1 MGGSDFPETRWTL
14 IQRTRREDGAGLDER
29 DQEGEV
35 TIRRFSVELGLGAL
49 SALFCFCCVAILSFS

>member
-35 TIRRFSVELGLGAL
+35 TIRRFSVELGIEIIWSLANMGCAAGA
-49 SALFCFCCVAILSFS
+49 

>member
-35 TIRRFSVELGLGAL
+35 KIRRFSVELGKEIVWSLDNMGCAAGA
-49 SALFCFCCVAILSFS
+49 